1 MEESKMKKEEDIMK
15 EKSDWI
21 TEAAKTSEKRIFTMI
36 DEKVSKNTWEYWDNR
51 FIPISMGNI
60 RGIAKEVFEEKGAR
74 TLENEYPNVA
84 KEVWEKIF
92 DILDEELRSYGFKV
106 GYNKSREFGIGPAE
120 KKDIRGINEKNT
132 VIQKIKSFLDKI
144 KEAFSQED
152 EEDDF

>member
-1 MEESKMKKEEDIMK
+1 MKKENEIMK

-21 TEAAKTSEKRIFTMI
+21 TETSKTVEKRIFDMI

-51 FIPISMGNI
+51 FIAIPMGNI

-84 KEVWEKIF
+84 EEVWKMIF

-120 KKDIRGINEKNT
+120 ERGIRGINEKNT
-132 VIQKIKSFLDKI
+132 LARKFK
-144 KEAFSQED
+144 AFWFKTSD
-152 EEDDF
+152 EYYDEG

>member
-1 MEESKMKKEEDIMK
+1 M
-15 EKSDWI
+15 
-21 TEAAKTSEKRIFTMI
+21 
-36 DEKVSKNTWEYWDNR
+36 
-51 FIPISMGNI
+51 
-60 RGIAKEVFEEKGAR
+60 
-74 TLENEYPNVA
+74 
-84 KEVWEKIF
+84 
-92 DILDEELRSYGFKV
+92 